1 MAYRIIT
8 ISREFE
14 SLGSEIAQKVAAR
27 LHIPY
32 VDKFLITESAQKSGF
47 PVEHIEG
54 RDEVLATRF
63 EYSQAQAYHLYGSG
77 DTPHTTNEQVAMAQ
91 FEIIRELAEEGPCLI
106 VGRCA
111 NFILR
116 DRDDVLDVFI
126 RAGRDFRVKQ
136 AMETLNLPEK
146 KAAKV
151 LKRTDKARQA
161 YYRHYTRQDWHDPD
175 AYHLSLNSERLG
187 VEACV
192 DTIVHAY
199 ENS

>member
-47 PVEHIEG
+47 PVEHIEA
-54 RDEVLATRF
+54 RDEVLASRF
-63 EYSQAQAYHLYGSG
+63 EYSQTQAYYLYGAGS
-77 DTPHTTNEQVAMAQ
+77 TPYTTNETVAKAQ
-91 FEIIRELAEEGPCLI
+91 FDIIRELAEEGPCLI

-111 NFILR
+111 NFVLR

-126 RAGRDFRVKQ
+126 RAGRNFRVKQ
-136 AMETLNLPEK
+136 AMETLGLPEK
-146 KAAKV
+146 QAAKV
-151 LKRTDKARQA
+151 LKRTDKARQV
-161 YYRHYTRQDWHDPD
+161 YYRHYTGQDWHDPD
-175 AYHLSLNSERLG
+175 AYHLSLNSDRLG
-187 VEACV
+187 IEASV
-192 DTIVHAY
+192 DMIVQAY
-199 ENS
+199 SL

>member
-14 SLGSEIAQKVAAR
+14 SQGSEIAQAVAAR

-32 VDKFLITESAQKSGF
+32 VDKFLITEAAQKSGF

-54 RDEVLATRF
+54 RDEVLASRF
-63 EYSQAQAYHLYGSG
+63 EYSQAQAYYIYGSG
-77 DTPHTTNEQVAMAQ
+77 DTPHTANECVAMAQ
-91 FEIIRELAEEGPCLI
+91 FDIIRELAEEGPCLI

-111 NFILR
+111 NYILR
-116 DRDDVLDVFI
+116 DREDVLDVFI
-126 RAGRDFRVKQ
+126 RAGKNFRLKKT
-136 AMETLNLPEK
+136 METLNLPEK
-146 KAAKV
+146 AAAKV
-151 LKRTDKARQA
+151 LRRTDRARQK
-161 YYRHYTRQDWHDPD
+161 YYKHYTGQDWHDPD

-192 DTIVHAY
+192 ELILKAY
-199 ENS
+199 NG

>member
-14 SLGSEIAQKVAAR
+14 SQGSEIAQAVAAR

-32 VDKFLITESAQKSGF
+32 VDKFLITEAAQKSGF
-47 PVEHIEG
+47 PVDHIEA
-54 RDEVLATRF
+54 RDEVLASRF
-63 EYSQAQAYHLYGSG
+63 EYSQAQAYHIYGAG
-77 DTPHTTNEQVAMAQ
+77 DTPHTANEHVAMAQ
-91 FEIIRELAEEGPCLI
+91 FDIIRELAEEGPCLI

-111 NFILR
+111 NYILR
-116 DRDDVLDVFI
+116 DREDVLDVFI
-126 RAGRDFRVKQ
+126 RAGRDFRIKK

-151 LKRTDKARQA
+151 LRRTDKARQH
-161 YYRHYTRQDWHDPD
+161 YYKHYTGQDWHDPD

-192 DTIVHAY
+192 DMIVQAY
-199 ENS
+199 SL